1 MPDHLVTAKRI
12 PGGWAAFLCR
22 KRYVDDQLVNAV
34 TEGIDAVV
42 ILGAGYDTR
51 AYRLPELAGIPVC
64 EVDLPGNV
72 ARKAAALRTY
82 IPKCVS
88 WTVATSLRTHP
99 STRGQ
104 FSDDADTAHFPGVC
118 DCSLMCGHAGYAG
131 TTGHLRT
138 PTNGPAEHGGD
149 MDLGLAER
157 TALVCAST
165 SGLGLATARALCED
179 GARVVV
185 TSRSSERAE
194 EVAAA
199 LPYAIGIGCDLL
211 AADGAAR
218 LFGESTKRV
227 GKIDILVLNGPGPA
241 PGTAADVD
249 DAGVDSAV
257 AALVKPQVQLVR
269 SVLPAMQAQRWGRIL
284 SISSTSIVA
293 PIANLALSNLSRA
306 ALAGYLKSL
315 ANEVAAQ
322 GITVNSLLPGRIA
335 TPRARQINEAAAA
348 RSGIPV
354 ADVEQSSTGEI
365 PAGRY
370 GEPDEFGAVAAFLCS
385 ARASYVTGA
394 ALRCDGGLVPTL

>member
-1 MPDHLVTAKRI
+1 M
-12 PGGWAAFLCR
+12 
-22 KRYVDDQLVNAV
+22 
-34 TEGIDAVV
+34 
-42 ILGAGYDTR
+42 
-51 AYRLPELAGIPVC
+51 
-64 EVDLPGNV
+64 
-72 ARKAAALRTY
+72 
-82 IPKCVS
+82 
-88 WTVATSLRTHP
+88 
-99 STRGQ
+99 
-104 FSDDADTAHFPGVC
+104 
-118 DCSLMCGHAGYAG
+118 
-131 TTGHLRT
+131 
-138 PTNGPAEHGGD
+138 PTNGPTEQGGD

-199 LPYAIGIGCDLL
+199 LPNAIGIGCDLV

-284 SISSTSIVA
+284 SISSTSVVA
-293 PIANLALSNLSRA
+293 PIANLALSNLGRA
-306 ALAGYLKSL
+306 ALAGYLKTL
-315 ANEVAAQ
+315 ASEVAPH

-335 TPRARQINEAAAA
+335 TPRARQIIEAAAA
-348 RSGIPV
+348 RSGIPF

-365 PAGRY
+365 PAGRH

>member
-1 MPDHLVTAKRI
+1 
-12 PGGWAAFLCR
+12 
-22 KRYVDDQLVNAV
+22 
-34 TEGIDAVV
+34 
-42 ILGAGYDTR
+42 
-51 AYRLPELAGIPVC
+51 
-64 EVDLPGNV
+64 
-72 ARKAAALRTY
+72 
-82 IPKCVS
+82 
-88 WTVATSLRTHP
+88 
-99 STRGQ
+99 
-104 FSDDADTAHFPGVC
+104 
-118 DCSLMCGHAGYAG
+118 
-131 TTGHLRT
+131 
-138 PTNGPAEHGGD
+138 

-194 EVAAA
+194 KVAAA
-199 LPYAIGIGCDLL
+199 LPNAVGIGCDLV

-218 LFGESTKRV
+218 LFGESTRLV

-241 PGTAADVD
+241 PGTAAGVD

-293 PIANLALSNLSRA
+293 PIANLALSNLGRA
-306 ALAGYLKSL
+306 ALAGYLKTL
-315 ANEVAAQ
+315 ASEVAAQ

-335 TPRARQINEAAAA
+335 TPRAVQINEAAAA
-348 RSGIPV
+348 RSGVPL

-385 ARASYVTGA
+385 ARASYVTGV

>member
-1 MPDHLVTAKRI
+1 
-12 PGGWAAFLCR
+12 
-22 KRYVDDQLVNAV
+22 VN
-34 TEGIDAVV
+34 
-42 ILGAGYDTR
+42 
-51 AYRLPELAGIPVC
+51 
-64 EVDLPGNV
+64 
-72 ARKAAALRTY
+72 
-82 IPKCVS
+82 
-88 WTVATSLRTHP
+88 
-99 STRGQ
+99 
-104 FSDDADTAHFPGVC
+104 
-118 DCSLMCGHAGYAG
+118 
-131 TTGHLRT
+131 
-138 PTNGPAEHGGD
+138 
-149 MDLGLAER
+149 MDLGLADR

-199 LPYAIGIGCDLL
+199 LPNAIGIGCDLV
-211 AADGAAR
+211 AADGAAL
-218 LFGESTKRV
+218 LFGESSKRV

-241 PGTAADVD
+241 PGTAAAVG

-257 AALVKPQVQLVR
+257 AALVKPQVQLVQ

-293 PIANLALSNLSRA
+293 PIANLALSNLGRA
-306 ALAGYLKSL
+306 ALAGYLKTL
-315 ANEVAAQ
+315 ASEVASQ

-348 RSGIPV
+348 QSGIPL

-385 ARASYVTGA
+385 ARASYVTGVG
-394 ALRCDGGLVPTL
+394 LRCDGGLVPTL

>member
-1 MPDHLVTAKRI
+1 MAVREAQDEAPIARTLPSHTRSDSARRSRRCRWPGRGGALVLIFRGRR
-12 PGGWAAFLCR
+12 GGSPYSNR
-22 KRYVDDQLVNAV
+22 SSNA
-34 TEGIDAVV
+34 
-42 ILGAGYDTR
+42 
-51 AYRLPELAGIPVC
+51 
-64 EVDLPGNV
+64 
-72 ARKAAALRTY
+72 
-82 IPKCVS
+82 
-88 WTVATSLRTHP
+88 
-99 STRGQ
+99 
-104 FSDDADTAHFPGVC
+104 AHFPGVC

-138 PTNGPAEHGGD
+138 PTNGPAEHDGD

-165 SGLGLATARALCED
+165 SGLGLATAQALCED

-199 LPYAIGIGCDLL
+199 LPNAIGIGCDLL

-293 PIANLALSNLSRA
+293 PIANLALSNLGRA

>member
-1 MPDHLVTAKRI
+1 MLVTLAR
-12 PGGWAAFLCR
+12 R
-22 KRYVDDQLVNAV
+22 V
-34 TEGIDAVV
+34 TCERPRTARLSMVV
-42 ILGAGYDTR
+42 IS
-51 AYRLPELAGIPVC
+51 I
-64 EVDLPGNV
+64 
-72 ARKAAALRTY
+72 
-82 IPKCVS
+82 
-88 WTVATSLRTHP
+88 WT
-99 STRGQ
+99 
-104 FSDDADTAHFPGVC
+104 
-118 DCSLMCGHAGYAG
+118 CG
-131 TTGHLRT
+131 
-138 PTNGPAEHGGD
+138 
-149 MDLGLAER
+149 R

-199 LPYAIGIGCDLL
+199 LPNAIGIGCDLL

-269 SVLPAMQAQRWGRIL
+269 SMLPAMQAQRWGRIL

-293 PIANLALSNLSRA
+293 PIANLALSNLGRA

-335 TPRARQINEAAAA
+335 TPARARSMKRPPLGPASRSPTSSNPQPVRFPQAAMESPTSSAPWPPSCAA
-348 RSGIPV
+348 R
-354 ADVEQSSTGEI
+354 
-365 PAGRY
+365 GR
-370 GEPDEFGAVAAFLCS
+370 
-385 ARASYVTGA
+385 
-394 ALRCDGGLVPTL
+394 PT

>member
-1 MPDHLVTAKRI
+1 
-12 PGGWAAFLCR
+12 
-22 KRYVDDQLVNAV
+22 
-34 TEGIDAVV
+34 
-42 ILGAGYDTR
+42 
-51 AYRLPELAGIPVC
+51 
-64 EVDLPGNV
+64 
-72 ARKAAALRTY
+72 
-82 IPKCVS
+82 
-88 WTVATSLRTHP
+88 
-99 STRGQ
+99 
-104 FSDDADTAHFPGVC
+104 
-118 DCSLMCGHAGYAG
+118 
-131 TTGHLRT
+131 
-138 PTNGPAEHGGD
+138 

-199 LPYAIGIGCDLL
+199 LPNAIGIGCDLV

-218 LFGESTKRV
+218 LFSESTKRV

-241 PGTAADVD
+241 PGRAEDVD
-249 DAGVDSAV
+249 DVGVDSAV

-269 SVLPAMQAQRWGRIL
+269 SVLPAMQAQHWGRIL
-284 SISSTSIVA
+284 SISSTSVVA
-293 PIANLALSNLSRA
+293 PITSLALSNLGRA
-306 ALAGYLKSL
+306 GLAGYLKTL
-315 ANEVAAQ
+315 ASEVALQ

-354 ADVEQSSTGEI
+354 ADVEQSSVGEI

>member
-1 MPDHLVTAKRI
+1 
-12 PGGWAAFLCR
+12 
-22 KRYVDDQLVNAV
+22 
-34 TEGIDAVV
+34 
-42 ILGAGYDTR
+42 
-51 AYRLPELAGIPVC
+51 
-64 EVDLPGNV
+64 
-72 ARKAAALRTY
+72 
-82 IPKCVS
+82 
-88 WTVATSLRTHP
+88 
-99 STRGQ
+99 
-104 FSDDADTAHFPGVC
+104 
-118 DCSLMCGHAGYAG
+118 
-131 TTGHLRT
+131 
-138 PTNGPAEHGGD
+138 

-199 LPYAIGIGCDLL
+199 LPNAIGIGCDLT
-211 AADGAAR
+211 ADGAAR

-257 AALVKPQVQLVR
+257 AALVKPQVHLVR
-269 SVLPAMQAQRWGRIL
+269 AVLPAMQAQRWGRVL
-284 SISSTSIVA
+284 SIGSTSVVA
-293 PIANLALSNLSRA
+293 PIANLALSNLGRA
-306 ALAGYLKSL
+306 ALAGYLKTL
-315 ANEVAAQ
+315 ASEVAAQ

-335 TPRARQINEAAAA
+335 TPRALQINEAAAA
-348 RSGIPV
+348 RSGIPL
-354 ADVEQSSTGEI
+354 ADVERSSTGEI
-365 PAGRY
+365 PTGRY

-385 ARASYVTGA
+385 ARASYVTGV